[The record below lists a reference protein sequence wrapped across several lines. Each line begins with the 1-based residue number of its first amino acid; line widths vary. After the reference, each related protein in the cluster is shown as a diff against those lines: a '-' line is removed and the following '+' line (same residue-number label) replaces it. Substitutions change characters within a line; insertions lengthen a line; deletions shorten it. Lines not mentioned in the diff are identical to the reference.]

1 MTEPAM
7 TEPADIPRI
16 QARELVRR
24 LPSGSKILTILDH
37 INLEIPAGQFVAI
50 LGPSGSGKSTLL
62 SLLAGLDRPTEG
74 SVLLDGQPLEHLSED
89 ELALLRRDKVG
100 FVFQAFQLL
109 THQTAL
115 ENVLLPLELTDHPDP
130 DQRARELLDS
140 VGLADRGHHYPAQL
154 SGGEQQRIAVAR
166 AFAASPPIL
175 FADEPTGNLDTVTG
189 RQILQLLE
197 DLHRRS
203 GTTLVLV
210 THDPVVADMADRAI
224 HLQDGR
230 IVRDEKIT
238 STESVEESAKKRR
251 KAEEA
256 TEIHTAS
263 AVTTAEVTVP

>member
-130 DQRARELLDS
+130 DQKARELLDS
-140 VGLADRGHHYPAQL
+140 VGLADRGHH
-154 SGGEQQRIAVAR
+154 
-166 AFAASPPIL
+166 
-175 FADEPTGNLDTVTG
+175 
-189 RQILQLLE
+189 
-197 DLHRRS
+197 
-203 GTTLVLV
+203 
-210 THDPVVADMADRAI
+210 
-224 HLQDGR
+224 
-230 IVRDEKIT
+230 
-238 STESVEESAKKRR
+238 
-251 KAEEA
+251 
-256 TEIHTAS
+256 
-263 AVTTAEVTVP
+263 

>member
-1 MTEPAM
+1 MSQPSNPSPA
-7 TEPADIPRI
+7 ADFLTADSLAEVPRI
-16 QARELVRR
+16 EARELVRR

-37 INLEIPAGQFVAI
+37 VSLHIPSGQFVAV

-62 SLLAGLDRPTEG
+62 SLLAGLDRPTSG
-74 SVLLDGQPLEHLSED
+74 SVLLDGRPLEHLSED
-89 ELALLRRDKVG
+89 QLALLRRDKVG

-115 ENVLLPLELTDHPDP
+115 ENVLLPLELTGHPNP
-130 DQRARELLDS
+130 HQKASELLES

-175 FADEPTGNLDTVTG
+175 FADEPTGNLDTATG
-189 RQILQLLE
+189 RQILQLLQ

-210 THDPVVADMADRAI
+210 THDPAVAELADRAI
-224 HLQDGR
+224 HLKDGK
-230 IVRDEKIT
+230 IVRDELLNA
-238 STESVEESAKKRR
+238 SRAD
-251 KAEEA
+251 
-256 TEIHTAS
+256 TA
-263 AVTTAEVTVP
+263 APAADREVPLAAMT